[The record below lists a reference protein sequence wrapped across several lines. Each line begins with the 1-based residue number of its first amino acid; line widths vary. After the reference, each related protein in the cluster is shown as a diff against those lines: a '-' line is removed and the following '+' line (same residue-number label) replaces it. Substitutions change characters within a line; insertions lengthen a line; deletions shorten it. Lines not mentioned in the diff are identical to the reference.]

1 MPKPIAKLSDKE
13 LQDLVNSGA
22 KKYVRY
28 DERAKVYSM
37 GRKSFIELAKD
48 AKAIFK
54 VKGIALVNIQKGDHF
69 IEEYLG
75 ADY

>member
-1 MPKPIAKLSDKE
+1 
-13 LQDLVNSGA
+13 
-22 KKYVRY
+22 
-28 DERAKVYSM
+28 M
-37 GRKSFIELAKD
+37 GRNSFIELAKD

-54 VKGIALVNIQKGDHF
+54 VKGIALVNIQKVDHF